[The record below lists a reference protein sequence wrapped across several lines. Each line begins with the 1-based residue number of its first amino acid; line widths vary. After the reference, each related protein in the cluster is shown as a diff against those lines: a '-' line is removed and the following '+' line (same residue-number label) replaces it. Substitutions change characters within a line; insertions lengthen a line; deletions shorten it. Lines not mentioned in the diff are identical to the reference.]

1 MKGDTLRGLT
11 LWALSAAEI
20 GDNEI
25 AAVMSEL
32 EPIMRRRNPDFDRQ
46 AAQAAR
52 NWRTS
57 ERIAEWTG
65 KVEEARHDVQ

>member
-25 AAVMSEL
+25 AAVMSAL
-32 EPIMRRRNPDFDRQ
+32 DAIMRRRNPDFDRQ
-46 AAQAAR
+46 AAQAVR
-52 NWRTS
+52 NWRAS

-65 KVEEARHDVQ
+65 KVEDARSNAQ

>member
-65 KVEEARHDVQ
+65 KVEEAQHNTQ

>member
-1 MKGDTLRGLT
+1 MKGDTLRGLA
-11 LWALSAAEI
+11 LWALCAAEI

-32 EPIMRRRNPDFDRQ
+32 DALMRRRNPDFDRQ